1 MLVGG
6 IFSECVGEAAFT
18 AWAKTAWN
26 LLKLGRVKSTYN
38 ADSFFWDAT
47 KDNK

>member
-6 IFSECVGEAAFT
+6 IFSECVDEAAFT

-26 LLKLGRVKSTYN
+26 LLKLGRFWSTYN
-38 ADSFFWDAT
+38 ADYIFWDAT